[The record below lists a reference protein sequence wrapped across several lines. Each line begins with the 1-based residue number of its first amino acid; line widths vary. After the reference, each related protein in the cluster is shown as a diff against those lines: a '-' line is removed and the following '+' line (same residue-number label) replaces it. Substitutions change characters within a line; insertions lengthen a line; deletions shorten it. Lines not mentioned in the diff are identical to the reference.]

1 MAVAWAQLTFNV
13 VMMFA
18 VLLVLRVFRRR
29 VESLDATSSSALVSA
44 AQRSSHPGSHW
55 SVSNGSSQP

>member
-29 VESLDATSSSALVSA
+29 VESLDATSSSVVLA